1 MISELKEE
9 AEWCRRIQN
18 AGRIPKPLRLDKRKK
33 AGRGSLGGQMRRALG
48 KEGGFAKKVH
58 SYSHFLHGQ

>member
-33 AGRGSLGGQMRRALG
+33 AGRGSLGGADEKSAG
-48 KEGGFAKKVH
+48 KGGR
-58 SYSHFLHGQ
+58 LR